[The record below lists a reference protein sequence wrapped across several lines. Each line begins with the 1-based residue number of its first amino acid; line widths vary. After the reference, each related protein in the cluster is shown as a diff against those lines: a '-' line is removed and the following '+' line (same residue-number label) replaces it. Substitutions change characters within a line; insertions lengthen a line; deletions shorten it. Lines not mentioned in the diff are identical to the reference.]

1 MNINHFEVIQ
11 SLNIWSGEIDI
22 QVLGGGITN
31 HNFVVTDSNKKVVVR
46 IGQDIPEHLVIRSNE
61 LMASQAANKV
71 GISPKVFHH
80 EKGILILDFIKS
92 KTYDPEL
99 VRNNVHKIIPLIKKV
114 HQEIPNYLIG
124 APMIFWVFHVIRNY
138 ANFLED
144 KKSKHILRI
153 PELLKSC
160 KHLEKLSA
168 PHEIVYG
175 HNDLLAANFLDDGS
189 KLWLVD
195 WEYAG
200 FNSPLFDLGGLASN
214 NNFSTKQEIN
224 LLEEYFEKKI
234 TDKLWKQYHA
244 MKCSSLL
251 RETMWS
257 MVSEITSNLD
267 FDYEQYTED
276 YHLKFLESYNSLEKV
291 K

>member
-1 MNINHFEVIQ
+1 MNANYSEVIQ
-11 SLNIWSGEIDI
+11 SLNIWSGETDI

-31 HNFVVTDSNKKVVVR
+31 HNFIVTDDNKKVVVR

-71 GISPKVFHH
+71 GISPKILHH
-80 EKGILILDFIKS
+80 EKGILVLDFIES

-99 VRNNVHKIIPLIKKV
+99 VRNNVQKIIPLIKKV
-114 HQEIPNYLIG
+114 HQEIPNHLIG

-160 KHLEKLSA
+160 KHLEKLSS

-200 FNSPLFDLGGLASN
+200 FNNPLFDLGGLASN
-214 NNFSTKQEIN
+214 NDFSSEQEIN

-234 TDKLWKQYHA
+234 TDKLWEQYHA

-257 MVSEITSNLD
+257 MVSEISSSLD
-267 FDYEQYTED
+267 FDYQQYTEE
-276 YHLKFLESYNSLEKV
+276 YYTKYKESYDSLTK
-291 K
+291 

>member
-1 MNINHFEVIQ
+1 MEANHTKLIK
-11 SLNIWSGEIDI
+11 SLSIWSDEVEIK
-22 QVLGGGITN
+22 VLGGGITN
-31 HNFVVTDSNKKVVVR
+31 HNFVVTDKDKKAVVR
-46 IGQDIPEHLVIRSNE
+46 LGQDIPEHLVVRSNE
-61 LMASQAANKV
+61 LMASQAAYKV
-71 GISPKVFHH
+71 GISPEIIHH
-80 EKGILILDFIKS
+80 EKGILVLDFIES
-92 KTYDPEL
+92 TTFDPKL
-99 VRNNVHKIIPLIKKV
+99 VRKNIQRIIPLIKKV
-114 HQEIPNYLIG
+114 HHEIPNHLIG

-138 ANFLED
+138 ANFLQD
-144 KKSKHILRI
+144 NKSNHIKRI
-153 PELLKSC
+153 PELLKIC
-160 KHLEKLSA
+160 RNLEALSA

-214 NNFSTKQEIN
+214 NDFSEKEETI
-224 LLEEYFEKKI
+224 LLEDYFEKKI
-234 TDKLWKQYHA
+234 TDKLLEQYQS

-257 MVSEITSNLD
+257 MVSEITSSLD
-267 FDYEQYTED
+267 FNYQEYTED
-276 YHLKFLESYNSLEKV
+276 YYSRFKKSYDDLV

>member
-1 MNINHFEVIQ
+1 M
-11 SLNIWSGEIDI
+11 
-22 QVLGGGITN
+22 
-31 HNFVVTDSNKKVVVR
+31 
-46 IGQDIPEHLVIRSNE
+46 
-61 LMASQAANKV
+61 
-71 GISPKVFHH
+71 
-80 EKGILILDFIKS
+80 
-92 KTYDPEL
+92 
-99 VRNNVHKIIPLIKKV
+99 RNNVQKIIPLIKKV
-114 HQEIPNYLIG
+114 HQEIPNHLIG

-138 ANFLED
+138 ANFLDD

-200 FNSPLFDLGGLASN
+200 FNNPLFDLGGLASN
-214 NNFSTKQEIN
+214 NDFSSEQEIN

-234 TDKLWKQYHA
+234 TDKLWEQYLA

-257 MVSEITSNLD
+257 MVSEISSSLD
-267 FDYEQYTED
+267 FDYQEYTEE
-276 YHLKFLESYNSLEKV
+276 YYSKYKESYESLTK
-291 K
+291 

>member
-1 MNINHFEVIQ
+1 MDTDQFKLIN
-11 SLNIWSGEIDI
+11 SLNIWSGPIEVK
-22 QVLGGGITN
+22 VLGGGITN
-31 HNFVVTDSNKKVVVR
+31 HNFIVTDQEKKTVVR
-46 IGQDIPEHLVIRSNE
+46 IGQDIPEHLVVRSNE
-61 LMASQAANKV
+61 LMASQAAHKV
-71 GISPKVFHH
+71 GVSPKILHH
-80 EKGILILDFIKS
+80 EKGVLVLDFIES
-92 KTYDPEL
+92 ITFDPGL
-99 VRNNVHKIIPLIKKV
+99 VRNNINRIIPLIKKV
-114 HQEIPNYLIG
+114 HQEIPHHLIG

-138 ANFLED
+138 ANFLQD
-144 KKSKHILRI
+144 KKSKYISLI
-153 PELLKSC
+153 PELLKNCSN
-160 KHLEKLSA
+160 LEKLSS

-214 NNFSTKQEIN
+214 NDLTSKDETK

-234 TDKLWKQYHA
+234 TDKLLEQYYA

-257 MVSEITSNLD
+257 MVSEITSSLD
-267 FDYEQYTED
+267 FDYQQYTKD
-276 YHLKFLESYNSLEKV
+276 YHLKFQASYDSLSK
-291 K
+291 

>member
-1 MNINHFEVIQ
+1 MNINYPEVIQ

-31 HNFVVTDSNKKVVVR
+31 HNFVVIDNNKKAVVR

-71 GISPKVFHH
+71 GIGPKILHH
-80 EKGILILDFIKS
+80 EKGILVLDFIES

-99 VRNNVHKIIPLIKKV
+99 VRNNIHKIIPLIKKV
-114 HQEIPNYLIG
+114 HQEIPNHLIG
-124 APMIFWVFHVIRNY
+124 APMIFWVFHVIKNY
-138 ANFLED
+138 ANFLEY

-160 KHLEKLSA
+160 KYLEKLSA

-200 FNSPLFDLGGLASN
+200 FNNPLFDLGGLASN
-214 NNFSTKQEIN
+214 NDFSSQQEIS

-234 TDKLWKQYHA
+234 TDKLLEQYHA

-257 MVSEITSNLD
+257 MVSEISSSLD
-267 FDYEQYTED
+267 FDYQQYTED
-276 YHLKFLESYNSLEKV
+276 YYLKYKESYENLTK
-291 K
+291 